1 MNTRQSIIAIVLM
14 FVTLGLADGDPSPD
28 QLKVALIL
36 LAVTICYAIVMTCKN
51 KSSHEHKRNTHGR
64 NE

>member
-1 MNTRQSIIAIVLM
+1 MNTRQSIIALILM
-14 FVTLGLADGDPSPD
+14 TVVLGLADGNPSPD

-36 LAVTICYAIVMTCKN
+36 LAITICYAVTMVCKN
-51 KSSHEHKRNTHGR
+51 KDSHGHEHKTHGR